1 MTPSP
6 LQSFTAVLEPLRS
19 RLNWVI
25 VRIPFE
31 VAKVWPVRKRQRVR
45 GSIEGFAFRTSLF
58 AFSSGEGHFLL
69 INSKMQ
75 QAAKAKVGSKVR
87 IQLEPDLDARPAIIP
102 PELLKEFKGLKTL
115 RKWFDALSESMR
127 REIGAWVGEPKTAAT
142 RELRA
147 VRMAERLML
156 AMEGE
161 AELPPVLRAAFLQQ
175 PLAQRGWEAMTPA
188 QRRGHL
194 LGIFYYQSVEAQ
206 QRRVAKAVEEA
217 LRLSHKEAGLA
228 EKP

>member
-6 LQSFTAVLEPLRS
+6 IQSFTAVLEPLRS

-31 VAKVWPVRKRQRVR
+31 VAKVWPVRRGQQVR
-45 GSIEGFAFRTSLF
+45 GTIEGFTFRTSLF
-58 AFSSGEGHFLL
+58 PFSSGEGHFLL
-69 INSKMQ
+69 VNSKMQ

-87 IQLEPDLDARPAIIP
+87 ILLEPDLEERTAVIP
-102 PELLKEFKGLKTL
+102 PELLKEFKGEKTL
-115 RKWFDALSESMR
+115 RKWFEALSESMR

-161 AELPPVLRAAFLQQ
+161 TELPPILRSAFLDQ
-175 PLAQRGWEAMTPA
+175 PLAQRGWDSMTPTR
-188 QRRGHL
+188 RRGHL

-217 LRLSHKEAGLA
+217 LRLSRKEAGFP